1 MSGRGRL
8 ARGVKSKAAGE
19 PPATRQTHSSLI
31 KTRVPIDFSRNFHNR
46 KMGDHPASNP
56 SYKPDRPRNRN
67 APDPASMARCAR
79 CTNSGHPLVD
89 RLHSI
94 ACKRDKSGYFLLT
107 IKMKG
112 VKTTSFFDTF

>member
-1 MSGRGRL
+1 
-8 ARGVKSKAAGE
+8 VESKAAGE
-19 PPATRQTHSSLI
+19 SPATTQTQPSQI

-67 APDPASMARCAR
+67 APDPVSMARCAR

-94 ACKRDKSGYFLLT
+94 ACKRDKSGHFLLT

-112 VKTTSFFDTF
+112 VKTTSFFDSF